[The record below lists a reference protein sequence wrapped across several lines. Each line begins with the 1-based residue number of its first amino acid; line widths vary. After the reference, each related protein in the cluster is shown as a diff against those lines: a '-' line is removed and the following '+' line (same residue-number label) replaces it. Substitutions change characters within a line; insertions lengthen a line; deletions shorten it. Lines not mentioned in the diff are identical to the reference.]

1 MQIILNKQVVNLEE
15 PQLRLPLLTWLR
27 EHQGLNASKEGCGA
41 GDCGACTVLVGR
53 ADAGQLRY
61 QAINSCIAL
70 VGSVANSHLLTLEG
84 LNEGLHAA
92 GELHPVQQALIDY
105 HASQCGFCTP
115 GIVMAMLA
123 WWLNTPANAMQAPQ
137 DLALHQHDIEQ
148 ALSGNLCRC
157 TGYHPIL
164 QAAASL
170 APHTIGGV
178 AMDGAS
184 QALIMDLLQS
194 NTAASATRQASTY
207 QQPTSEL
214 ELALAIDAAPHATFI
229 NGGTDLGLDVTQ
241 RLATQSAY
249 VDLSAVAEL
258 KQIQLVDGA
267 LSIGGGVTF
276 SQLED
281 FLRDTE
287 VGAPQINQQ
296 TMAALQNL
304 LPLIGSRQVR
314 NKGTL
319 AGNIANASPI
329 ADTPPLLL
337 ALSAQL
343 VLARGASDGL
353 SKPTRQVL
361 LADFYTGYRQSVL
374 QVGEYIRAIKLPLL
388 PHQLRL
394 EKISKRHEDDISAAC
409 VVLAYSL
416 SNGVISHCQIGLGGM
431 AATPV
436 LASHVQSAL
445 LGKAPA
451 DIQRQQLLDW
461 LQQDVTPMSDVRA
474 SAAYRLQVCA
484 NLLSHWLGSQVG
496 SQVDSQEATV

>member
-1 MQIILNKQVVNLEE
+1 MKIILNKQVISIDKQ
-15 PQLRLPLLTWLR
+15 QLRLPLLIWLR

-70 VGSVANSHLLTLEG
+70 VGSVANCHLLTLEG
-84 LNEGLHAA
+84 LSEGVNAT
-92 GELHPVQQALIDY
+92 GDLHPVQQALIDF

-123 WWLNTPANAMQAPQ
+123 WWMNTPANAMQTPE
-137 DLALHQHDIEQ
+137 DLAMHQYNIEQ

-178 AMDGAS
+178 AVDNES
-184 QALIMDLLQS
+184 QALIVELLQS
-194 NTAASATRQASTY
+194 DAATSGNIQTPSY
-207 QQPTSEL
+207 QQPASEQA
-214 ELALAIDAAPHATFI
+214 LALAIDAAPQATFI
-229 NGGTDLGLDVTQ
+229 NGATDLGLDVTQ
-241 RLATQSAY
+241 RLETQANY
-249 VDLSAVAEL
+249 IDLSAVAEL
-258 KQIQLVDGA
+258 KQIQVIDDSLR
-267 LSIGGGVTF
+267 IGGSVSF

-281 FLRDTE
+281 YLRSVD
-287 VGAPQINQQ
+287 VGDHHIHQQ
-296 TMAALQNL
+296 TLAVLQSL

-337 ALSAQL
+337 ALDAQL
-343 VLARGASDGL
+343 ML
-353 SKPTRQVL
+353 SGGIAMPTRQWPI
-361 LADFYTGYRQSVL
+361 AEFYTGYRQSVL
-374 QVGEYIRAIKLPLL
+374 QPGEYIREIRIPLTG
-388 PHQLRL
+388 HQVRL
-394 EKISKRHEDDISAAC
+394 EKVSKRHEDDISAAC
-409 VVLAYSL
+409 VVMAYSL
-416 SNGVISHCQIGLGGM
+416 SDGVISHCQIGLGGM

-436 LASHVQSAL
+436 LAKKLQAAL
-445 LGKAPA
+445 LGKVAV
-451 DIQRQQLLDW
+451 DISQEQVLEC
-461 LQQDVTPMSDVRA
+461 LQADVTPMSDVRA
-474 SAAYRLQVCA
+474 SASYRLQVCA
-484 NLLSHWLGSQVG
+484 NLLTHWLQNNV
-496 SQVDSQEATV
+496 ETERATA